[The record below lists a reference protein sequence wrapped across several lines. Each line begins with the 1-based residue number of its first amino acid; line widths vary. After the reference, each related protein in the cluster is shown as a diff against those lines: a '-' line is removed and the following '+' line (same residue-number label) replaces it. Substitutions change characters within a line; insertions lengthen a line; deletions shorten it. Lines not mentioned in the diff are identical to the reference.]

1 MHDRCQLVERSCPEV
16 DEEGAR
22 ESTISGRRY
31 VSYLIRLMG
40 LIGTVFD
47 AEEAAESEL
56 RILFTLANIDE
67 L

>member
-1 MHDRCQLVERSCPEV
+1 MHDRCQLAERSCPEA

-31 VSYLIRLMG
+31 VPYLTRSMG
-40 LIGTVFD
+40 LIETVFD
-47 AEEAAESEL
+47 AEEAAESER
-56 RILFTLANIDE
+56 RILFTLASIDE